1 MEEQKKNPAQ
11 GLSES
16 EQVQVRRQKLADLQA
31 AGHDPFT
38 LTKFPQDAY
47 SADLKE
53 EFKDLPNE
61 TDSGKK
67 VALAGRLMSKRVM
80 GKASFAHLRDDKGDI
95 QLYVRRDELG
105 DDAYAAF
112 KKLDV
117 GDIIG
122 VKGEVFRT
130 KTGELSARAEEITLL
145 AKSLRPLPE
154 KFHGLTDTEMR
165 YRQRYVDLIAN
176 PEVKE
181 TFVKRSKILKEI
193 RAYLDEKGFLE
204 VDTPILTPFEI
215 GASARPFYTHH
226 NTLNMD
232 MVLRIETELYL
243 KRLIVGGMDR
253 VYEVGRIFRNEGM
266 DPTHNP
272 EFTSIELYQAY
283 TDFHGMMDLVEEMM
297 KTVAMKVCGTLQISY
312 QGKDIDLS
320 HWERM
325 TMIEAVKK
333 YSGVDFAAIPS
344 DEEAIAEA
352 KAHNVELPEIPTK
365 GAILAEFFD
374 AFVEENLIQPT
385 FIYDYPVENSPLAK
399 RKPNDPAF
407 TERFEYFINATEF
420 GNAFSELNDPIDQKA
435 RFEKQVADRLA
446 VDPAS
451 RAQVDYDYVTALE
464 YGLPPT
470 GGLGFGVD
478 RLVMLLTDS
487 ASIRDVL
494 LFPTMKPTD
503 LEKKK
508 ADEQK
513 AKAEFAPEA
522 ASAAPVVEEKI
533 DFSKAEI
540 EPLFANYV
548 DFETFSKS
556 DFRAVKVKEC
566 EAVKKSK
573 KLLKFV
579 LDDGT
584 GTDRVILSGIHAY
597 YEPEELVGKTLL
609 AITNLPPRPMMGI
622 DSCGMLISAVH
633 HEEGEEKLHLIMLD
647 NHIPAGAKMY

>member
-1 MEEQKKNPAQ
+1 MEEQKRNPAA

-31 AGHDPFT
+31 AGNDPFT

-53 EFKDLPNE
+53 EFKELPNE
-61 TDSGKK
+61 TDSGKL
-67 VALAGRLMSKRVM
+67 VALAGRMMSKRVM

-105 DDAYAAF
+105 DEAYAAF

-130 KTGELSARAEEITLL
+130 KTGELSVRATELTLL

-176 PEVKE
+176 PEVKD
-181 TFVKRSKILKEI
+181 TFIKRSRILKEI

-266 DPTHNP
+266 DPKHNP
-272 EFTSIELYQAY
+272 EFTTIELYQAF
-283 TDFHGMMDLVEEMM
+283 TDFHGMMDLVEELY
-297 KTVAMKVCGTLQISY
+297 KRLALKICGSLVIPY
-312 QGKDIDLS
+312 QGKQIDMS
-320 HWERM
+320 HWERL
-325 TMIEAVKK
+325 TMVEAVKK
-333 YSGVDFAAIPS
+333 YSGVDFNDWKT
-344 DEEAIAEA
+344 DEDAIAAA
-352 KAHNVELPEIPTK
+352 KEHHVELPEVPTK

-374 AFVEENLIQPT
+374 AFVEDKLIQPT
-385 FIYDYPVENSPLAK
+385 FVVDHPLEISPLAK
-399 RKPNDPAF
+399 KHPENPEL
-407 TERFEYFINATEF
+407 TQRFELFILGHEY
-420 GNAFSELNDPIDQKA
+420 GNAFTELNDPVDQA
-435 RFEKQVADRLA
+435 ERF
-446 VDPAS
+446 
-451 RAQVDYDYVTALE
+451 RAQVAAKDMGDDEAMGFDADYIRALE
-464 YGLPPT
+464 YGMPPA
-470 GGLGFGVD
+470 GGVGIGID
-478 RLVMLLTDS
+478 RLVMLLTD
-487 ASIRDVL
+487 APSIRDVL
-494 LFPTMKPTD
+494 LFPHMKP
-503 LEKKK
+503 EKGFQSG
-508 ADEQK
+508 AAA
-513 AKAEFAPEA
+513 AKAAEAGNA
-522 ASAAPVVEEKI
+522 ASPFVKSLKPTLDYSKI
-533 DFSKAEI
+533 AV
-540 EPLFANYV
+540 EPLFEEFV
-548 DFETFSKS
+548 DFDTFSKS
-556 DFRAVKVKEC
+556 DFRAVKVKAC

-573 KLLKFV
+573 KLLNFT

-584 GTDRVILSGIHAY
+584 GTDRTILSGIHAY
-597 YEPEELVGKTLL
+597 YEPEDLVGKTLL
-609 AITNLPPRPMMGI
+609 AITNLPPRKMMGI
-622 DSCGMLISAVH
+622 PSCGMLISAI
-633 HEEGEEKLHLIMLD
+633 HEEDGEERLNLIQLD
-647 NHIPAGAKMY
+647 ASIPAGAKMY